1 MPVFSPETKKGN
13 MFKLIVIL
21 CTLAVDSVSAAPFSA
36 DNIGS
41 TVVAQPVCKDA
52 FPPRKCDTSCFKD
65 CCAKGGGADCIV
77 LTCGCADVTS
87 ESCYCPEIA
96 LQSVSA
102 GLSAGHNY
110 TRYSSLSDDTPSPC
124 NIKMPGLFCASCCR
138 HRNVTSMCTYCC
150 GCGGSTPTP
159 PTPPT
164 PTPPVPPTP
173 PPPAPPTPPSPS
185 GCPGGTLS
193 ACIGLCPSNPAV
205 AYKACVNACVARC
218 T

>member
-1 MPVFSPETKKGN
+1 MGKLDRPCNAVVLSAGN
-13 MFKLIVIL
+13 MFKLIIIL
-21 CTLAVDSVSAAPFSA
+21 CTLAVASVSAAPFSA

-41 TVVAQPVCKDA
+41 TVV
-52 FPPRKCDTSCFKD
+52 
-65 CCAKGGGADCIV
+65 
-77 LTCGCADVTS
+77 
-87 ESCYCPEIA
+87 
-96 LQSVSA
+96 A

-150 GCGGSTPTP
+150 GCGGSTLTP

-173 PPPAPPTPPSPS
+173 PPPAPPTPPPPS

-193 ACIGLCPSNPAV
+193 ACIGVCPSNPVV